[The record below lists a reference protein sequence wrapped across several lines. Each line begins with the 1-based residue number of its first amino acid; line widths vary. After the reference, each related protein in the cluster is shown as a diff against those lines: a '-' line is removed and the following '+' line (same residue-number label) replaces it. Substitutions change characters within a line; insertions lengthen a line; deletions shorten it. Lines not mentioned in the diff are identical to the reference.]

1 MEQIDPIH
9 VSEPGL
15 LVLDITGQD
24 EATVHAAVE
33 ELGRRWATSVTPS
46 VRRVPGEPGVAARL
60 HADLRPQQRRPR
72 LRGSPAH
79 LHGRLGPPLPSGCT
93 SPPRMPGGASCRVSP
108 PMTCRSSVTCWFSVV
123 SPRCHPRSVSDR
135 CHFLGGTMSL
145 WLSHRA
151 RGLHASSDRAPMSFP
166 RRAGL
171 YA

>member
-1 MEQIDPIH
+1 MGMEQIDPIH

-72 LRGSPAH
+72 LRGA
-79 LHGRLGPPLPSGCT
+79 PPICT
-93 SPPRMPGGASCRVSP
+93 A
-108 PMTCRSSVTCWFSVV
+108 
-123 SPRCHPRSVSDR
+123 VSDR
-135 CHFLGGTMSL
+135 RCRPG
-145 WLSHRA
+145 A
-151 RGLHASSDRAPMSFP
+151 P
-166 RRAGL
+166 RRRVCPGVRAVGSRRR
-171 YA
+171 